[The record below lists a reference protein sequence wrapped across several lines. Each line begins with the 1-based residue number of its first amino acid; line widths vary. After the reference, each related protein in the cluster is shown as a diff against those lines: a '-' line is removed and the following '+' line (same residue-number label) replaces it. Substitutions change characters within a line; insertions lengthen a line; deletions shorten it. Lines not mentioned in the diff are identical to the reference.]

1 MYIALFINNTAQSLT
16 QDTEWGNTIMDSNQD
31 QPSEPPMEPEEEA
44 AIQAQ
49 FSVSSDESAAS
60 SHRTKTRVKQ
70 VRRWL
75 RANMLSIMVAVLL
88 MKMTIIYTFD
98 SCSLANDDAGSDNAV
113 VAWVLTFFSLFEFLG
128 ICFVSFKFV
137 FQEKAHQ
144 VNQCWPTGVEEF
156 RCTGN
161 AQVRSQGIS
170 VMLCALCWNL
180 CRINGNH
187 INPLISIRPS

>member
-1 MYIALFINNTAQSLT
+1 MLLGVMYIALFINNTAQSLT
-16 QDTEWGNTIMDSNQD
+16 QDTEWGNTIMDSSQD

-113 VAWVLTFFSLFEFLG
+113 VAWVLTFFSLFELLVQYRYFNVL
-128 ICFVSFKFV
+128 IYAFKIFSAG
-137 FQEKAHQ
+137 F
-144 VNQCWPTGVEEF
+144 G
-156 RCTGN
+156 
-161 AQVRSQGIS
+161 
-170 VMLCALCWNL
+170 
-180 CRINGNH
+180 
-187 INPLISIRPS
+187 